1 MHLTPQKSPLPLE
14 TMSQFTEPVIP
25 DERRFA
31 GRDPES
37 SESSITSF
45 DIWFP
50 AFAGTLSGSRLASAA
65 GGLGRDDE
73 LRHSLLAIRSESSN
87 SGTDVSTRKDFVF
100 LILDAG
106 W

>member
-1 MHLTPQKSPLPLE
+1 
-14 TMSQFTEPVIP
+14 MSRFAEPVIP

-37 SESSITSF
+37 SEISMTSF
-45 DIWFP
+45 GFWFP

-73 LRHSLLAIRSESSN
+73 LQHSL
-87 SGTDVSTRKDFVF
+87 SGGEGTCSYPAE
-100 LILDAG
+100 LS
-106 W
+106 